1 MVSSSD
7 SQIGFK
13 FAFRVQSFKVQ
24 RLLAALVLSVIGFLP
39 VAPLLS
45 GAGGASKNLPPCCR
59 AQGKHKCA
67 MRWAQNAPA
76 GTAAEL
82 AIYAVCG
89 ACPFSTAMSYATES
103 ATVFPPKAT
112 ELSFEAIVSHPIEQT
127 QTEARYRIS
136 FARSRQKRGPPTFL
150 S

>member
-1 MVSSSD
+1 MIRISS
-7 SQIGFK
+7 IGFV
-13 FAFRVQSFKVQ
+13 FAALSTIVTVQ

-39 VAPLLS
+39 VAPVL
-45 GAGGASKNLPPCCR
+45 ASFSATAKNLPACCR
-59 AQGKHKCA
+59 AHGKHKCA
-67 MRWAQNAPA
+67 MRGMENAPA
-76 GTAAEL
+76 SPAAEL
-82 AIYAVCG
+82 AMYGVCG
-89 ACPFSTAMSYATES
+89 EYPFSTAMSYAQES